1 MSKSIYF
8 TKEPQIR
15 VIVRTV
21 RSSQR
26 LSLRVSSISERVT
39 LTAPAN
45 TQHDVL
51 LNFLKSKEAWI
62 RDKIQRVSSKKIE
75 VSTGSFIPIMGN
87 KAEVKLCS
95 NASSV
100 KSISKSLLVPS
111 KVANRGLAIEN
122 YLKKIAREELTELAN
137 YYCSKLGV
145 SYCSL
150 KLRDTRSRWGSC
162 SSTSNLMFSWRLI
175 MAPKNVIKYLVAHEV
190 SHLKHFNHSK
200 DFWSEVYYLFGP
212 YQNERKWLRNEGANL
227 HFYNFK
233 VDQ

>member
-1 MSKSIYF
+1 MSKTIYF
-8 TKEPQIR
+8 TKEPQVKI
-15 VIVRTV
+15 IVRTV
-21 RSSQR
+21 RSSRR
-26 LSLRVSSISERVT
+26 LSLRVSSISESVT
-39 LTAPAN
+39 LTAPTN

-51 LNFLKSKEAWI
+51 LNFLKSKESWV
-62 RDKIQRVSSKKIE
+62 REKIQGVSSKKIE
-75 VSTGSFIPIMGN
+75 VGSGTFIPIKGN
-87 KAEVKLCS
+87 EVEIKLCS
-95 NASSV
+95 SASSV
-100 KSISKSLLVPS
+100 KSIGNILLVPS
-111 KVANRGLAIEN
+111 KAANRGLAVEN
-122 YLKKIAREELTELAN
+122 YLKKLAREELTEVAT

-150 KLRDTRSRWGSC
+150 KLRDPRSRWGSC

-212 YQNERKWLRNEGANL
+212 YQNERKWLRNEGTNL

>member
-1 MSKSIYF
+1 MSKTIYF
-8 TKEPQIR
+8 TKEPQVKI
-15 VIVRTV
+15 IVRTV
-21 RSSQR
+21 RSSRR
-26 LSLRVSSISERVT
+26 LSLRVSSISENVT

-75 VSTGSFIPIMGN
+75 VSIGSFIPIMGN
-87 KAEVKLCS
+87 KVEIKLCL
-95 NASSV
+95 NATSV
-100 KSISKSLLVPS
+100 KNIGNSLLVPS
-111 KVANRGLAIEN
+111 KIANRGLAIET
-122 YLKKIAREELTELAN
+122 YLKKLAKAELTELAA

-162 SSTSNLMFSWRLI
+162 SSTYNLMFSWRLI

-200 DFWSEVYYLFGP
+200 AFWSEVYYLFGP
-212 YQNERKWLRNEGANL
+212 YHNERKWLRNEGTNL

>member
-1 MSKSIYF
+1 MTKTVYF
-8 TKEPQIR
+8 TQEPQIK
-15 VIVRTV
+15 VIVKTV
-21 RSSQR
+21 RSSRR
-26 LSLRVSSISERVT
+26 LSLRVSSISESVT
-39 LTAPAN
+39 LTAPTN
-45 TQHDVL
+45 TQRYVL
-51 LNFLKSKEAWI
+51 LNFLKSKETWI
-62 RDKIQRVSSKKIE
+62 REKIQAVSRKKIE
-75 VSTGSFIPIMGN
+75 VGVSSLIPIMGN
-87 KAEVKLCS
+87 KVEIKICS

-100 KSISKSLLVPS
+100 NSIGNILLVPS
-111 KVANRGLAIEN
+111 KVANCGLAVEN
-122 YLKKIAREELTELAN
+122 YLKELAREELTEVAA

-150 KLRDTRSRWGSC
+150 KLRDARSRWGSC

-212 YQNERKWLRNEGANL
+212 YENERKWLRTEGTNL

>member
-1 MSKSIYF
+1 MAKSIFF
-8 TKEPQIR
+8 TKEPQIK
-15 VIVRTV
+15 VMVRTT
-21 RSSQR
+21 RNSRR
-26 LSLRVSSISERVT
+26 LSLRVSSIKENVT
-39 LTAPAN
+39 LTAPTN
-45 TQHDVL
+45 TKDDVL
-51 LNFLKSKEAWI
+51 LNFLKSKETWI
-62 RDKIQRVSSKKIE
+62 REKIQSVSSKKIE
-75 VSTGSFIPIMGN
+75 VGMWQVIPIMGN
-87 KAEVKLCS
+87 KIEIKICS
-95 NASSV
+95 NSLSV
-100 KSISKSLLVPS
+100 RSIGNSLLVPS
-111 KVANRGLAIEN
+111 KIADPGLAIEN
-122 YLKKIAREELTELAN
+122 YLKKLAREELTMVAD

-145 SYCSL
+145 TYCSL

-212 YQNERKWLRNEGANL
+212 YENERKWLRTEGTNL